1 MRVPTPFPQRTALVH
16 HWLVAQRGGERVLE
30 ALAEIFPSAD
40 LFTLVHDPSQIP
52 ASMSHLKLQ
61 SSFLQKFPRASRWYP
76 YYLPLFPLATERLD
90 LSGYDLV
97 ISSDAATM
105 KGVRVDPGSTHI
117 CYCYTPMRYIWSGYE
132 TYSSGAG
139 PIKRLALRAIRNPL
153 RQWDFQAAQRVT
165 RFVAISGV
173 VQERILDFYGRTSD
187 IIHPPVETDQ
197 FVMPRRPQP
206 PENFF
211 LIVSQLVSYKRVD
224 LIVEAFN
231 RCGMPLV
238 IIGDGPQRAR
248 LERLANPNIRFLGFQ
263 PQPTIVEHM
272 QQCQAFI
279 FAGEEDFG
287 IVMAE
292 AQACGRPV
300 IAFAKGG
307 ALDIVDDGSTGILFE
322 EQSADSLLDGLER
335 FRRMHFDPITLRA
348 SALRFR
354 RQRFLA
360 EFSELLDEK
369 AVTQVC

>member
-1 MRVPTPFPQRTALVH
+1 
-16 HWLVAQRGGERVLE
+16 
-30 ALAEIFPSAD
+30 
-40 LFTLVHDPSQIP
+40 
-52 ASMSHLKLQ
+52 
-61 SSFLQKFPRASRWYP
+61 
-76 YYLPLFPLATERLD
+76 
-90 LSGYDLV
+90 
-97 ISSDAATM
+97 
-105 KGVRVDPGSTHI
+105 
-117 CYCYTPMRYIWSGYE
+117 
-132 TYSSGAG
+132 
-139 PIKRLALRAIRNPL
+139 
-153 RQWDFQAAQRVT
+153 
-165 RFVAISGV
+165 
-173 VQERILDFYGRTSD
+173 
-187 IIHPPVETDQ
+187 
-197 FVMPRRPQP
+197 
-206 PENFF
+206 
-211 LIVSQLVSYKRVD
+211 
-224 LIVEAFN
+224 
-231 RCGMPLV
+231 
-238 IIGDGPQRAR
+238 
-248 LERLANPNIRFLGFQ
+248 
-263 PQPTIVEHM
+263 M